1 MRRSRNVR
9 RLSKKVAR
17 RTKRKNTIKRI
28 PKRTLRRKLRRSIR
42 VKGKISYKD
51 VKKRVSKR
59 KKLLK
64 RKTIKRGG
72 SPTEEGAQGARALAP
87 LVMSGVLFHLPKE
100 VFIPGGIFLRPVF
113 PEGTPESLLETQKHK
128 KMVDLPGGY
137 NLVYRTG
144 EITGESHRLQAKEFT
159 SVLRYA
165 EREYIR
171 LGGRPKINFSNP
183 KIDFNSNT
191 EPHAFQIISGEEI
204 KYYEYERCQNVI
216 LTADQCNDLIEYAK
230 PKMIP
235 STLGEGFRGKNVLVP
250 NKRVDLLS
258 NLNFIS
264 PYIELPKK
272 LTVKQNLEVY
282 GRLYDVK
289 NLNSK
294 IDYLAEKLR
303 LNEIIYNVTGE
314 LSSGQKNRV
323 SLAKSIINDPTVL
336 LLDEPT
342 ASLDPETGDFV
353 RSFLESYQ
361 KEKGASILL
370 ASHNMTEVERL
381 CSSVLMMKNGI
392 IIDQDSPKKLIKK
405 HGRKNLEEVFLKL
418 TREKYES

>member
-1 MRRSRNVR
+1 MHTPLEIIK
-9 RLSKKVAR
+9 LSKVYNKKEAV
-17 RTKRKNTIKRI
+17 KNISFKINKNEIIGILGPNGCGKTTTIGMILGLLK
-28 PKRTLRRKLRRSIR
+28 PT
-42 VKGKISYKD
+42 KGK
-51 VKKRVSKR
+51 
-59 KKLLK
+59 
-64 RKTIKRGG
+64 
-72 SPTEEGAQGARALAP
+72 
-87 LVMSGVLFHLPKE
+87 VLINGF
-100 VFIPGGIFLRPVF
+100 
-113 PEGTPESLLETQKHK
+113 
-128 KMVDLPGGY
+128 
-137 NLVYRTG
+137 
-144 EITGESHRLQAKEFT
+144 EIE
-159 SVLRYA
+159 
-165 EREYIR
+165 
-171 LGGRPKINFSNP
+171 
-183 KIDFNSNT
+183 
-191 EPHAFQIISGEEI
+191 
-204 KYYEYERCQNVI
+204 
-216 LTADQCNDLIEYAK
+216 
-230 PKMIP
+230 
-235 STLGEGFRGKNVLVP
+235 

-418 TREKYES
+418 TREKYEF